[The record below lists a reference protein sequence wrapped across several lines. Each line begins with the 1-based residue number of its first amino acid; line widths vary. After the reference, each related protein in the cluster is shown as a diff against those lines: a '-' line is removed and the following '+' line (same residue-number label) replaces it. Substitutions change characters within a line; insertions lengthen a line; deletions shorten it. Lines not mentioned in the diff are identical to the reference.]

1 MIDVMNP
8 DSDDLDSSSGKITRQ
23 EPVEP
28 DSSAA
33 GEVRMVPVQFSAWMP
48 GGTDAFRGPTFSTG
62 SGFPPSILPPG
73 LRSTY
78 RRLVQPTFS
87 ADRRFPQPMF
97 IIRVHFRPRIFS
109 AAMFSPD
116 DGHRMFSTECL

>member
-1 MIDVMNP
+1 VIDVMNP

-23 EPVEP
+23 EPAQP
-28 DSSAA
+28 DFSAA

-73 LRSTY
+73 QVPSIVVLCS
-78 RRLVQPTFS
+78 
-87 ADRRFPQPMF
+87 RRFP
-97 IIRVHFRPRIFS
+97 RTDVFRSRCLS
-109 AAMFSPD
+109 SGTFSPAD
-116 DGHRMFSTECL
+116 FFRGDVFP